1 MTDKR
6 RKLHLN
12 AFLMEAGH
20 HEASWRRPDSNPR
33 ADFDLDHWIGLA
45 RLAESAK
52 FDSLFL
58 ADGPA
63 ITGTGELRPPGQLE
77 PLTLLTALSQ
87 ATRRIGAHRDR
98 LDDVQRSV
106 QPGPAAG
113 VGRSC
118 QSWPVRLEHRHLG
131 RG

>member
-6 RKLHLN
+6 RELHLN

-20 HEASWRRPDSNPR
+20 HEASWRLPDSNPR

-63 ITGTGELRPPGQLE
+63 TMGTGEYRPPGQLE
-77 PLTLLTALSQ
+77 PL
-87 ATRRIGAHRDR
+87 R
-98 LDDVQRSV
+98 
-106 QPGPAAG
+106 
-113 VGRSC
+113 C
-118 QSWPVRLEHRHLG
+118 
-131 RG
+131 